1 MAPKRRRP
9 TIRLAGSGEI
19 RRMLGGVS
27 RERVYQITSRQGFP
41 EPLATLDMGKVWWL
55 DEVEEWVREHRPDV
69 AEDPES

>member
-9 TIRLAGSGEI
+9 TIRLAGSDEI

-27 RERVYQITSRQGFP
+27 RERVYQITTRQGFP
-41 EPLATLDMGKVWWL
+41 LPLATLAMGKVWWL
-55 DEVEEWVREHRPDV
+55 DEVEDWIREHRPDV